1 MSRDF
6 SLAFFFFSLVA
17 CSPAPDYS
25 QAVQEFQGHK
35 NAGNVELALNMFA
48 DEPNLQFGPL
58 GTISGLNEI
67 RGILEYDLALNT
79 QLRLERCEAAAFEV
93 TCRVTET
100 NDWLRLVDIE
110 SITYAENKFIFATD
124 GRIESISATLSA
136 ESGQLLGAAMAQFD
150 AWAKIN
156 CPIEYADLFSE
167 DGAFV
172 YSRENGE
179 KVLALLRQWRKE

>member
-1 MSRDF
+1 MNRHF
-6 SLAFFFFSLVA
+6 SLAFFFFVVA

-25 QAVQEFQGHK
+25 QAVREFQGHK
-35 NAGNVELALNMFA
+35 NDGNVELALNMFA
-48 DEPNLQFGPL
+48 DEPSLQFGPL

-93 TCRVTET
+93 TCRVIET

-110 SITYAENKFIFATD
+110 SITYAENKFTFATD
-124 GRIESISATLSA
+124 GRIKSIAATLSA
-136 ESGQLLGAAMAQFD
+136 DSGQLLGAAMAQFD

-156 CPIEYADLFSE
+156 RPIEYADLFSE

-179 KVLALLRQWRKE
+179 RVLALLRQWRKE